1 MGQYAGKRNG
11 LAAFQI
17 HLRCSS
23 DADGTLPA
31 KDRKGR
37 GVPLSPKTNGEGMAA
52 VHDHGLMIMVS
63 DSRFVHLDRGEVRG
77 AAMSGVVQR
86 ECRGP
91 LVSVLDIAGNILE
104 MKRKLHEARRW
115 VLDVNCKEAQG
126 QYTAQSADPKKMTD
140 GIWLGGYTCLWFT
153 VDLAVLLPLPCD
165 GGHVSCTIL
174 VTHPAP
180 QCLQPRFV

>member
-1 MGQYAGKRNG
+1 M
-11 LAAFQI
+11 
-17 HLRCSS
+17 

-52 VHDHGLMIMVS
+52 VHGLMIICMVS

-77 AAMSGVVQR
+77 AAMFGVVQR
-86 ECRGP
+86 ECRGT

-115 VLDVNCKEAQG
+115 VLDVKEVQG
-126 QYTAQSADPKKMTD
+126 QHTVQSADPKKMMD

-153 VDLAVLLPLPCD
+153 VDLVVLLTLPCD